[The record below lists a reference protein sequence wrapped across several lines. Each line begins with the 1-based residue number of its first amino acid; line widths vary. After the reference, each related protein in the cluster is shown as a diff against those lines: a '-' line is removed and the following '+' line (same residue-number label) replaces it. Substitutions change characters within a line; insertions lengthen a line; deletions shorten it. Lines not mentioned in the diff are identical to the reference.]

1 MANQIADQN
10 QVVETND
17 SIAEK
22 EKELAFEKEK
32 ELALEKLKEGAI
44 VSFGDDALEKAIL
57 HLEDYALPGGL
68 LPLKDVI
75 ESGYVKET
83 GFVWVKQQKETR
95 HLFRKA
101 GKLVSYG
108 TEIKGFL
115 EKNRL
120 RELTGV
126 KAKELFI
133 WAPISDISI
142 DITTPGKI
150 FFRSIGGLGK
160 MFPVEAFARGQ

>member
-1 MANQIADQN
+1 MVAMADVQAAPVAEQVP
-10 QVVETND
+10 VVE
-17 SIAEK
+17 EK
-22 EKELAFEKEK
+22 EKQVDLEF
-32 ELALEKLKEGAI
+32 EKLKEGAI
-44 VSFGDDALEKAIL
+44 VTYGEEALEKAIQ
-57 HLEDYALPGGL
+57 HLEDFDLPGGL

-83 GFVWVKQQKETR
+83 GFVWVKQKKEIR

-101 GKLVSYG
+101 GKQVTYG
-108 TEIKGFL
+108 EFVKGFL

-133 WAPISDISI
+133 WAPIGDISI
-142 DITTPGKI
+142 DVATPGKI
-150 FFRSIGGLGK
+150 FFKSIGGLGK
-160 MFPVEAFARGQ
+160 MFNVEAFAKGQ